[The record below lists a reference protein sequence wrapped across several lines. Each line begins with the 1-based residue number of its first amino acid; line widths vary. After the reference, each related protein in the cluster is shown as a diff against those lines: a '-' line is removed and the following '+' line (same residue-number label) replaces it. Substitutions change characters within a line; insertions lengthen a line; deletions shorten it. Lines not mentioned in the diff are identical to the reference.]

1 MRKLKLL
8 LSGIFLLGITAGCK
22 DYVLIEEDLSVSKE
36 APFVINAG
44 FDTDSNSRLGFG
56 EDCLSLEWN
65 DGDQLAL
72 IETSGNSEPILL
84 TAHLDKPSTV
94 AEFRSEHAVPAGNYF
109 VKYYGR
115 VNHTKLEDWMSFG
128 RDEVDWSCHT
138 FSQSL
143 QDLTEKK
150 NWMHFDILY
159 APIMEIKEGQVSA
172 SIKLKI
178 AFTMLKFN
186 IIGDEQL
193 IDRYGVTI
201 GMLCPTKDFPIYMQL
216 DEKGEK
222 LDKVRTKT
230 SRLELGTRL
239 PASAEKIGK
248 MGCLILPVDMT
259 GHKIYFYVGQYQVP
273 INVPGYERTEEV
285 YEIVKE
291 GKDLKPGVSYTVNL
305 DLTKARKIS
314 IENGEL
320 SKPEHFRALAYHVL
334 DYGVYNVT
342 QDIDFTG
349 EEFFP
354 MVAGLFESFNGNGH
368 TLSNINIEWPSEGA
382 GLFEYISNYETVRDL
397 NLKNITVNGSTK
409 VGAFCGAG
417 HANTN
422 INNCHLL
429 GTNKITGTG
438 DYVGGIFGGPVDD
451 RDGSNVNGC
460 SVSSSTTVQ
469 GVSCVGGIAGK
480 TRSIT
485 GSKSEAV
492 VKGVSTV
499 GGIAGIIN
507 YEMSNCES
515 FANVTASGDIAG
527 GVVGGYGVWN
537 MSQCD
542 FYGSV
547 TGKDFVG
554 GIAGGGGDASR
565 ITECSSLG
573 TVKGESKVGGIAGDG
588 CVVTN
593 CYSLSDITGTNMN
606 TTAGIVGGQ
615 IYKHIE
621 KCYFGGTLHG
631 GSRFGIS
638 SDGKLYNNVY
648 YNIENCITTAPQ
660 LSGNDPQSDAKYV
673 NLKSIKENVGH
684 INADKVYSEETVWE
698 NYPNECPKFLRQI
711 KDDGGNGIEAPGFEE
726 DEF

>member
-22 DYVLIEEDLSVSKE
+22 DNVLTEEDLSVSKE

-72 IETSGNSEPILL
+72 IETSGDCEPILL
-84 TAHLDKPSTV
+84 TAHLDEPSSV

-109 VKYYGR
+109 VRYYDG
-115 VNHTKLEDWMSFG
+115 VNANSLEKWMSFG
-128 RDEVDWSCHT
+128 MSEKDWSDHNI
-138 FSQSL
+138 FQSL
-143 QDLTEKK
+143 QDLTK
-150 NWMHFDILY
+150 NNRWMYFDILY
-159 APIMEIKEGQVSA
+159 APVIEVEEGQVSA
-172 SIKLKI
+172 SIKLRH
-178 AFTMLKFN
+178 AYTMLKFN
-186 IIGDEQL
+186 IIGDEQF
-193 IDRYGVTI
+193 INPYEVTI
-201 GMLCPTKDFPIYMQL
+201 GMLCPTKGFPIYMQL

-239 PASAEKIGK
+239 PASTEKIGK

-259 GHKIYFYVGQYQVP
+259 GHKIYFYVGQYQTP
-273 INVPGYERTEEV
+273 SQILGYERLENV
-285 YEIVKE
+285 YEIVKD
-291 GKDLKPGVSYTVNL
+291 GIDLKPGVAYTVNL

-314 IENGEL
+314 IDNGEL
-320 SKPEHFRALAYHVL
+320 SKPEHFRALAYNTMYNL
-334 DYGVYNVT
+334 DYNVT
-342 QDIDFTG
+342 QDIDFSG

-354 MVAGLFESFNGNGH
+354 MVSGSFKSFNGNGH
-368 TLSNINIEWPSEGA
+368 TLSNIKIEWPSEGA

-638 SDGKLYNNVY
+638 SDGKIYDNVY